1 MNDNKNETKVFS
13 NMVWRFGQVFGSQ
26 LVSFVVSI
34 VLARVLDPEV
44 YGTVALVTVI
54 ITVLQVFVDSGLGN
68 ALVQKKNADDLD
80 FSSVFFFNIFMCL
93 SLYAI
98 MFISAPL
105 IANFYGNDELVP
117 VVRWVSVSLVLF
129 GIKGV
134 QQAYVARN
142 YLFKRMF
149 FATITGTLGGAAV
162 GIVMAYMGYGVWA
175 LVGQMLFNS
184 AADTAILWFTVKW
197 RPSIA
202 FSFERLRGLLS
213 YSWKILVSSLLD
225 ALQNN
230 LSALIIGRKYTEA
243 DLAYY
248 NRGKQFPTLA
258 TYVFNSSMDS
268 VLLATMSAEQDYTE
282 RVSHM
287 TRRTVRVSSYVMWPV
302 AVGLAVCAEP
312 LIRLLLTEKWLDCVP
327 YMQVFC
333 VICAFQ
339 PIYTANLSA
348 LKSLGRSD
356 LFLKLE
362 LIKKV
367 IGLSLIAISM
377 RWGILAMA
385 ISEVVTMFIGHA
397 INSVPSKKLLGYGYF
412 TQISDILPS
421 MLLSLLMGLCVWA
434 VSLLGLSDILTL
446 AVQVSVG
453 VFVYTALSALL
464 KLDSFNY
471 LLGIIKS
478 LLKRGRTA

>member
-1 MNDNKNETKVFS
+1 MNEKNNETKVFS

-26 LVSFVVSI
+26 LVSFIVSI
-34 VLARVLDPEV
+34 VLARILDPEV

-54 ITVLQVFVDSGLGN
+54 ITILQVFVDSGLGN

-80 FSSVFFFNIFMCL
+80 FSSVFFFNMFMCL
-93 SLYAI
+93 SLYAL

-105 IANFYGNDELVP
+105 IAGFYGNDELVP
-117 VVRWVSVSLVLF
+117 VVRWVSLSLVLF

-149 FATITGTLGGAAV
+149 FATITGTVGGALV
-162 GIVMAYMGYGVWA
+162 GIVMAWMGYGVWA

-184 AADTAILWFTVKW
+184 AADTAILWLTVNW
-197 RPSIA
+197 RPGLC
-202 FSFERLRGLLS
+202 FSFERLKGLLS

-225 ALQNN
+225 SLQNN

-248 NRGKQFPTLA
+248 NRGRQFPTLA

-268 VLLATMSAEQDYTE
+268 VLLATMSAEQDDPA

-312 LIRLLLTEKWLDCVP
+312 LIRLLLTDKWIDCVP

-333 VICAFQ
+333 IICAFQ

-385 ISEVVTMFIGHA
+385 LSEVVTMFIGHA
-397 INSVPSKKLLGYGYF
+397 INSVSSKKLLDYGWLR
-412 TQISDILPS
+412 QIKDILPS
-421 MLLSLLMGLCVWA
+421 MLLSLVMGVCVWC
-434 VSLLGLSDILTL
+434 VQLLGLSDMLTL
-446 AVQVSVG
+446 VLQICSGVAV
-453 VFVYTALSALL
+453 YAALSAVFR
-464 KLDSFNY
+464 LDSFMY
-471 LLGIIKS
+471 LLGIVKS
-478 LLKRGRTA
+478 LLKRGRAA